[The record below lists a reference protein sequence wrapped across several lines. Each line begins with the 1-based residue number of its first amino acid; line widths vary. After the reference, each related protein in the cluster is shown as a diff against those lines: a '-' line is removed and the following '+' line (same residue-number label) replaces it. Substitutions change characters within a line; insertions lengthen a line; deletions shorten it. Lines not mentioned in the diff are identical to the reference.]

1 MAIRTPLCDL
11 LGIEHP
17 VICAPFGPWN
27 QVDLAVAVSEAGGL
41 GSLGTAVTPVDKQR
55 EQWRYIRE
63 LTDKPFAINHTR
75 RPFDEAAFAAT
86 LEERPAV
93 ISFHIG
99 DPLDLPSR
107 AHDAGILWIHQVG
120 NVDQAKKALD
130 GGADVLIA
138 QGSESGGNAGDVAMS
153 VIVPQVVDVAGNV
166 PVVAAG
172 GIADGRGLAAA
183 LALGAQGVNVGTRF
197 LASNEMSVAQEWKDA
212 IVRAGPEDTVKMTFA
227 NYVMPPFTEGAYT
240 NMSPRSLRNAF
251 IEEWNDRPKEA
262 EANADQLRSDLMKA
276 IGEGRLHELIPFTGQ
291 SAALVH
297 EVLPAGEIVR
307 RMINEAEELIG
318 KANRYVTSG

>member
-11 LGIEHP
+11 LGIEVP
-17 VICAPFGPWN
+17 IICAPFGPWS
-27 QVDLAVAVSEAGGL
+27 QVELAAAVSEAGAL
-41 GSLGTAVTPVDKQR
+41 GGLGTAVVPVEVLR
-55 EQWRYIRE
+55 EQWKSVRS

-75 RPFDEAAFAAT
+75 RPFDPAAFDAT
-86 LEERPAV
+86 LEERPAA

-99 DPLDLPSR
+99 DPADLPER
-107 AHDAGILWIHQVG
+107 AHDAGVLWIHQVG
-120 NVDQAKKALD
+120 NIDQAKRALD

-153 VIVPQVVDVAGNV
+153 VIVPAVVDIAGNV

-197 LASNEMSVAQEWKDA
+197 LASTEMKIPQDWKDA
-212 IVRAGPEDTVKMTFA
+212 ILKAGAEDTVKMTFS

-240 NMSPRSLRNAF
+240 NMTPRALRNEF
-251 IEEWNDRPKEA
+251 IENWNDRPEEA
-262 EANADQLRSDLMKA
+262 AANADQLRAELMKA
-276 IGEGRLHELIPFTGQ
+276 IPAGRLHEFIPMTGQ
-291 SAALVH
+291 SAALIDD
-297 EVLPAGEIVR
+297 VLPAGEIVR
-307 RMINEAEELIG
+307 RMVAEAEGLLG
-318 KANRYVTSG
+318 RAHGFVSS